1 MASTEAIAAA
11 FRIDPQTLKKWLE
24 GKQPV
29 LAKYAST
36 HQQIFSQ
43 FEYVGGEWHPK
54 SEREPS
60 VAVTDD
66 KPSQTQNA
74 IKSEREHY
82 PNSSEG
88 DLEPHSTAI
97 FQAVGIVTAAVH
109 LDLETQKNT
118 VTIGGSTY
126 QLFYASQKRQ
136 AFEALKAEIAATGNS
151 TQRLIVY
158 PRVVHFPNKERS
170 HEIAFQLVGFD
181 KGQQTKQEVSRELLD
196 FEFKLAGLW
205 QFIPV
210 CRIPC
215 ISIFRNFSRERL
227 DYIKQAEP
235 AKKVKFLKASHLP
248 LLWKDA
254 PCKPF
259 RFNPK
264 AEADQGHPIFVSL
277 KAKFL
282 PERNVFGF
290 VEQLAPVQET
300 APKFLK
306 ASKKDKASLQQ

>member
-1 MASTEAIAAA
+1 M
-11 FRIDPQTLKKWLE
+11 
-24 GKQPV
+24 
-29 LAKYAST
+29 
-36 HQQIFSQ
+36 
-43 FEYVGGEWHPK
+43 
-54 SEREPS
+54 
-60 VAVTDD
+60 
-66 KPSQTQNA
+66 
-74 IKSEREHY
+74 
-82 PNSSEG
+82 
-88 DLEPHSTAI
+88 
-97 FQAVGIVTAAVH
+97 
-109 LDLETQKNT
+109 
-118 VTIGGSTY
+118 
-126 QLFYASQKRQ
+126 KRSRR
-136 AFEALKAEIAATGNS
+136 EIAATGNS
-151 TQRLIVY
+151 SQRLIVY
-158 PRVVHFPNKERS
+158 PRAIHFPNKERA
-170 HEIAFQLVGFD
+170 HGIAFQLVGFD

-235 AKKVKFLKASHLP
+235 ARKVKFLKASHLP

-254 PCKPF
+254 PYKPF

-264 AEADQGHPIFVSL
+264 AERDQGHPIFVSL

-290 VEQLAPVQET
+290 VEQLASVQET

-306 ASKKDKASLQQ
+306 ASKKDKASLR